1 MRRKSDTEVT
11 ISHLTPGNSATYLKD
26 QSDKKK
32 KKKERKKMQHDR
44 HQEYLKGEQLLEEK
58 IFQGDFISICVC
70 VCVSFLSQLKV
81 MEKFEKQKKEG

>member
-32 KKKERKKMQHDR
+32 KKKERKKIQHDR

-70 VCVSFLSQLKV
+70 VCVCVFFELAQSNGKV
-81 MEKFEKQKKEG
+81 